1 LKETSAL
8 GELLKHDFTPM
19 PLMQL
24 YRASDRLLRH
34 KALIE
39 EKIFGRVQ
47 DIFSF
52 TPTITLYD
60 LTNTYMEGG
69 ADQNPKA
76 NRYCSKEKR
85 SDCPLLTLGITLD
98 ASGFIRHSE
107 IFEGNV
113 SEGSIL
119 QKMLQRLQAPVGA
132 LIIMDA
138 GIATEKNLQWLIDN
152 LHNYLVVSRERN
164 QDIDME
170 QTHIIQSAAGNPIHL
185 QR

>member
-1 LKETSAL
+1 
-8 GELLKHDFTPM
+8 M
-19 PLMQL
+19 
-24 YRASDRLLRH
+24 
-34 KALIE
+34 
-39 EKIFGRVQ
+39 Q

-76 NRYCSKEKR
+76 NRVRSKEKR

-107 IFEGNV
+107 VFEGNV
-113 SEGSIL
+113 SEGSTL
-119 QKMLQRLQAPVGA
+119 QKMLQRLQAPAGA

-138 GIATEKNLQWLIDN
+138 GIATEKNLQ
-152 LHNYLVVSRERN
+152 
-164 QDIDME
+164 
-170 QTHIIQSAAGNPIHL
+170 
-185 QR
+185 